1 MELGLGLRVS
11 SSFSKAEAK
20 KSKKCMKK
28 NHGEVKPGEI
38 SRDGEVWLW
47 EGLEDFL
54 GSNI

>member
-47 EGLEDFL
+47 EGSEDFL